1 MEVEFSARAF
11 DFTKN
16 KSPPP
21 RDALSTGWRACFR
34 DTPGNAL
41 SGASQPDAL
50 EHARRMPIRRA
61 VQEARPASLA
71 SPPTNSENHH
81 ALGLRDDRVDPLK
94 WRSPSK
100 TISTPDAYPSVKTRI
115 FKATDMIEIFSS
127 NCKLRQRKRGAQKKR
142 RTAHDARFGRGRGGR
157 GEAASALAERQP
169 ELYS

>member
-100 TISTPDAYPSVKTRI
+100 KTSTLDAYPSVKLYFQSHGHDRN
-115 FKATDMIEIFSS
+115 FLFQLQVAPK
-127 NCKLRQRKRGAQKKR
+127 KKR
-142 RTAHDARFGRGRGGR
+142 SPKKTKDSSRRAIWARERRTRRSGKRPRRATT
-157 GEAASALAERQP
+157 
-169 ELYS
+169 